1 MTTLRFAAATLCC
14 ALMWASSASAGEP
27 QWWTDQKARCRL
39 PSDLAYNSWDG
50 SCGRGGGG
58 QVAPPIVVY
67 DPLPDTRARFQA
79 VLGRVL
85 GAVPD
90 LPVSGLDIGS
100 MEGLADA
107 AGRTFVAARYRYDT
121 LVVYNA
127 AARDDVGNGAAALA
141 ALTAREQALQ
151 AELAVPAPGLEG
163 PLAEL
168 RTEQGYVAIWDART
182 EAIADLTAQF
192 NTRSDAAA
200 ESIVHWFTVAVPPDA
215 RLLPPEILG
224 HRRKAEVIPPSPGP
238 IAVRPI
244 VVPLPARLRPL
255 RLPLPGPAPA
265 GGADGAIAAIAALVP
280 ELEGAVAN
288 DRHYRGER
296 ARLDGLVAG
305 AQRRV
310 EAAEALRRAAV
321 APLAAVNWQIA
332 QARDSW
338 GSAGGNAFHTGAPNL
353 LAAAVET
360 QIIEA
365 FRDDVVVPEIKS
377 FLEDN
382 GYFAPLDDSLVG
394 QMYRDG
400 RFVFEATAERYEA
413 LARLVDVARQ
423 ARQVVEDFETYAQA
437 AIDANAAPGSA
448 PAFALL
454 RDNAGLLDNQTW
466 SLMESAVG
474 STGPLAQIGREM
486 LRR

>member
-1 MTTLRFAAATLCC
+1 MTTLRLAAATLCW

-27 QWWTDQKARCRL
+27 QWWTDQKARCGL

-50 SCGRGGGG
+50 SCGGGG
-58 QVAPPIVVY
+58 QVAPPVVVY
-67 DPLPDTRARFQA
+67 DPLPDTQARFQA

-85 GAVPD
+85 RAVPD

-100 MEGLADA
+100 MEGIADA

-121 LVVYNA
+121 LVVHNA
-127 AARDDVGNGAAALA
+127 AARGDVDRGAGALA

-151 AELAVPAPGLEG
+151 AEVAVPAPGLEG

-168 RTEQGYVAIWDART
+168 RTEQGYVAAWDART
-182 EAIADLTAQF
+182 EAVADLTAQF

-215 RLLPPEILG
+215 RLLPPAILG

-255 RLPLPGPAPA
+255 LLPLPGPAPA

-288 DRHYRGER
+288 DRHYRRER

-310 EAAEALRRAAV
+310 EAAEAVKRAAA
-321 APLAAVNWQIA
+321 APLEAVNGQIA
-332 QARDSW
+332 VARDRW
-338 GSAGGNAFHTGAPNL
+338 VSAAGDGWRTGANL
-353 LAAAVET
+353 LDAAVET
-360 QIIEA
+360 QILEA

-382 GYFAPLDDSLVG
+382 GYFDPLDDSLVG

-400 RFVFEATAERYEA
+400 RFVFEATAERYES

-466 SLMESAVG
+466 TLMEAAVG
-474 STGPLAQIGREM
+474 GTGPLARIGREM
-486 LRR
+486 LQR